1 MTSVVTRSNTLDWLM
16 QVAYTTFR
24 LFQKNGL
31 QNQAAATAFYFLL
44 STTPLLLLLSYAL
57 QGLAHLAET
66 FAPAT
71 MLLAALYDQLHLDV
85 LTSMGF
91 IPQRARL
98 GAGGVGLLTLL
109 LSSRGLVG
117 AVQGAFRVIFPDE
130 IKRRFVTR
138 WTLPLVIIPLAFLL
152 MGLAGV
158 AQVALNFFASVEKI
172 GSGQAWLLKGL
183 NLGFSLLIAW
193 TLIFLAYW
201 QMPRPRPPA
210 RTAALVALLSAA
222 SLFILFA
229 SFSYFFKLERYQS
242 VYGALGGVVFI
253 LIGAYFACLLFFIW
267 AQFLFALTK
276 ADVSAL
282 EKLFVGHA
290 RDPEN
295 KVEAYVF
302 GRSNRLLDKYGQT
315 FKAGEELIHEGE
327 YTKTSF
333 LLFAGRVGIYKE
345 IPRDRKKLGQL
356 KEGELFGEMAYLL
369 NEARTAT
376 VIAETNVTALVLAPE
391 LLEELMRYS
400 APLSRHIIDT
410 LCQRLERMN
419 QAMQEKTS

>member
-1 MTSVVTRSNTLDWLM
+1 MTPAVTRSNTLDWLM
-16 QVAYTTFR
+16 QVAYTAFR

-117 AVQGAFRVIFPDE
+117 AIQGAFSVIFPDQ

-138 WTLPLVIIPLAFLL
+138 WTLPLIIIPVAFLL
-152 MGLAGV
+152 MGLAAV
-158 AQVALNFFASVEKI
+158 AQIALNFFASVQLI
-172 GSGQAWLLKGL
+172 GSGEAWLLKGL
-183 NLGFSLLIAW
+183 NLVFSLLIAW
-193 TLIFLAYW
+193 TLIFFAYW

-210 RTAALVALLSAA
+210 RTAAPIALLSAA

-229 SFSYFFKLERYQS
+229 SFNYFFSLEQYKS
-242 VYGALGGVVFI
+242 LYGALGGVVFI

-267 AQFLFALTK
+267 AQLLFALTK
-276 ADVSAL
+276 VDVSAL

-290 RDPEN
+290 RGPES

-302 GRSNRLLDKYGQT
+302 GRTNRLLDKYGHT
-315 FKAGEELIHEGE
+315 FKAGEALIHEGE
-327 YTKTSF
+327 HTKTSF
-333 LLFAGRVGIYKE
+333 LLFAGRVGVYKE
-345 IPRDRKKLGQL
+345 MPGERKKLGEL

-376 VIAETNVTALVLAPE
+376 VLAETDVTALVLPPE

-419 QAMQEKTS
+419 RAMQAKTS

>member
-1 MTSVVTRSNTLDWLM
+1 MTSVITRSNTLDWLM
-16 QVAYTTFR
+16 QVTYTTLR

-117 AVQGAFRVIFPDE
+117 AIQGAFRVIFPDE

-138 WTLPLVIIPLAFLL
+138 WALPLIIIPVAFLL
-152 MGLAGV
+152 MGLAAV
-158 AQVALNFFASVEKI
+158 AQVALNFFSSVEII

-183 NLGFSLLIAW
+183 NFAFSLLIAW
-193 TLIFLAYW
+193 TLIFIAYW

-210 RTAALVALLSAA
+210 RSAALVAALSAA
-222 SLFILFA
+222 SMFFLFA
-229 SFSYFFKLERYQS
+229 TFGYFFNLQKYKSL
-242 VYGALGGVVFI
+242 YGALGGVVFI
-253 LIGAYFACLLFFIW
+253 LIGAYFACLLFLIW

-282 EKLFVGHA
+282 EKLFVGNI
-290 RDPEN
+290 RSPEN

-302 GRSNRLLDKYGQT
+302 SRSNRLLDKYGQT
-315 FKAGEELIHEGE
+315 FKAGETLIHEGE

-345 IPRDRKKLGQL
+345 GADQRKKLGTLQ
-356 KEGELFGEMAYLL
+356 EGELFGEMAYLL
-369 NEARTAT
+369 NEPRTAT
-376 VIAETNVTALVLAPE
+376 VIAETDVTALVLSPE

-419 QAMQEKTS
+419 EALKAKTS